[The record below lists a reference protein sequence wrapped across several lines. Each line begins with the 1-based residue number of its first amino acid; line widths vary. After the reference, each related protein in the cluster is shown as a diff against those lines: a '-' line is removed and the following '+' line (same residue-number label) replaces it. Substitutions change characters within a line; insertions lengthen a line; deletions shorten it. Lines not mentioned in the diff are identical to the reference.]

1 MLGSVI
7 TDVGTELSFPMDMI
21 KLNIPFSLLTA
32 YQILAFD
39 NIINMIWVAMIISIM
54 CAQMCWHIHVVHN
67 CSELFFDYCGANFNR
82 KHS

>member
-32 YQILAFD
+32 YQILAID
-39 NIINMIWVAMIISIM
+39 GIGNEN
-54 CAQMCWHIHVVHN
+54 
-67 CSELFFDYCGANFNR
+67 
-82 KHS
+82 